1 MRLLLSL
8 GAAVLV
14 ALALFGLMILL
25 VMPPRDDRLPDEEI
39 ARVGFV
45 RSVSDTAS
53 EERQRRELPERPQPP
68 DLPEPPPTPDA
79 APDTPAQPEVALDL
93 SIPDLPAQISI
104 TAAPSL
110 DNLAVAQPTPE
121 PVAAPAPAP
130 AAPAPQ
136 PAEPDATAPA
146 ETGELG
152 IDEDVTPLVD
162 IPPNY
167 PPRASAAGIEGKVV
181 LRFTITAEGKVDN
194 LRVTEAEPP
203 GVFDREARRAASRWR
218 FAPRRENGQPV
229 AREATKTLYFR
240 LQGRGR

>member
-1 MRLLLSL
+1 MRLLVSL

-25 VMPPRDDRLPDEEI
+25 VMPPRDDQLPDEEI

-53 EERQRRELPERPQPP
+53 EERQRRELPERPEPP
-68 DLPEPPPTPDA
+68 DLPEPPPIPDA
-79 APDTPAQPEVALDL
+79 APEAPAQAEVALDL
-93 SIPDLPAQISI
+93 SIPDLPAQINI

-121 PVAAPAPAP
+121 PVAAPA
-130 AAPAPQ
+130 APAPQ
-136 PAEPDATAPA
+136 PAEPEAAASA
-146 ETGELG
+146 EMGEVS

-229 AREATKTLYFR
+229 PREATKTLYFR
-240 LQGRGR
+240 LQGRRR